1 MKILLSLQLPDE
13 VAHIPMLRRVTREA
27 LFSSSVPPRDV
38 DDLELLIGELAS
50 NAARHARAPYYRLDL
65 ELYDGLA
72 VVTVTDTG
80 HGFQREKVA
89 EPGTER
95 LDDGAGLDG
104 FDGERFGG
112 WGLPMVES
120 LADSVEYLPANP
132 HGTVVRAHR
141 RFTPSRQSSAQ

>member
-13 VAHIPMLRRVTREA
+13 VAHIPMLRRVTRET
-27 LFSSSVPPRDV
+27 LSSCNASPRDV

-50 NAARHARAPYYRLDL
+50 NAARHARSPHYRVDL
-65 ELYDGLA
+65 ELYDDLA
-72 VVTVTDTG
+72 VVTVTDAG
-80 HGFQREKVA
+80 SGFKREEV
-89 EPGTER
+89 EEVGTER
-95 LDDGAGLDG
+95 LDDGVGMDS

-132 HGTVVRAHR
+132 HGTVVRASR
-141 RFTPSRQSSAQ
+141 RFTSSR